1 MTKPLDA
8 QSVVLTNRL
17 VAVRRGVLRPPSKL
31 SLPEWADE
39 NRFLSAEAAAEPGRW
54 KTSRIAVARGPMEA
68 VTDPRCH
75 TITVK
80 CCTQLMKTELI
91 LNTIGYYI
99 HQDPAPIIV
108 MQPTVDLAEAFSK
121 DRVAPMIRDTPVLK
135 VKVADDKSRDS
146 GNTILH
152 KQFQGGHLTMIGA
165 NSPGQLAMRP
175 VRVVLNDEVDK
186 YPISA
191 GDEGDP
197 LKILAERAATFWNY
211 KFINTCS
218 PTTEP
223 HEHGGSRIE
232 IEYRN
237 GDARVFEVDCPHCA
251 FRHEMKWA
259 NVKWPKGKPKAA
271 LYECPEC
278 EKPWTEPDR
287 LRAIQEA
294 AKRPPFVD
302 AEGHHH
308 GWGWRATKPFEGHA
322 SFQVSKLGSP
332 WETVAK
338 LARKFIESKANPALM
353 KTFVNTQLAECWKE
367 RGDAP
372 EWKRVYDRREDYK
385 RNLVPMRGLILTA
398 FADIQKDR
406 IEVEVKAFGRNV
418 ESWSVDYR
426 VFPGDTSSL
435 DSPCWGE
442 LAGMLREQFTH
453 ESGVCMRLDRL
464 GIDGGYNTNT
474 VASFARRMARDA
486 ANNGRLMVT
495 IGRATSPVLIGIPQ
509 AKEARVDG
517 KRAKRGVKIWHI
529 GTNIAKEEFYGFL
542 RLETPPPGDPVPYG
556 WCHFPQ
562 YEEEYFKQLTAEE
575 IVTKTIKGYS
585 RREWT
590 KTRERNEALDTS
602 VGARAVASAFGLDRW
617 TEDHWLERE
626 GFLGVESKPVIAPQ
640 AEQAT
645 QTERENAP
653 AEAPKAAKKAPPPRK
668 KSSYW

>member
-1 MTKPLDA
+1 MTTELDPQVA
-8 QSVVLTNRL
+8 ALAERL
-17 VAVRRGVLRPPSKL
+17 VAVRRGILRPPPKL
-31 SLPEWADE
+31 TLPEWADE
-39 NRFLSAEAAAEPGRW
+39 NRFLSPEAAAEPGRW

-68 VTDPRCH
+68 VTDPECN
-75 TITVK
+75 TVTVK

-135 VKVADDKSRDS
+135 GKVADDKSRDS

-152 KQFQGGHLTMIGA
+152 KTFSGGHLTMIGA

-186 YPISA
+186 YPVSA
-191 GDEGDP
+191 GEEGDP
-197 LKILAERAATFWNY
+197 LKILGERAATFWNY

-237 GDARVFEVDCPHCA
+237 GDMRIFEVDCPHCS
-251 FRHEMKWA
+251 FRHEMKWE

-271 LYECPEC
+271 HYECPEC
-278 EKPWTEPDR
+278 SEPWTEPDR

-294 AKRPPFVD
+294 AKRPPSVD
-302 AEGHHH
+302 AEGCRS
-308 GWGWRATKPFEGHA
+308 GYGWRARKPFEGHA

-332 WETVAK
+332 WETLGK
-338 LARKFIESKANPALM
+338 LAKKFMESHGKPALM

-372 EWKRVYDRREDYK
+372 EWKKVYDRREDYK
-385 RNLVPMRGLILTA
+385 RNLIPMRGLILTA

-406 IEVEVKAFGRNV
+406 IEVEIKAFGRNV

-435 DSPCWGE
+435 ASACWGD
-442 LAGMLREQFTH
+442 LAGLLREQFTH
-453 ESGVCMRLDRL
+453 ESGVCMKLDRL
-464 GIDGGYNTNT
+464 GIDAGYQTQVVYN
-474 VASFARRMARDA
+474 FARKLTRDA
-486 ANNGRLMVT
+486 ANTSRLMVT
-495 IGRATSPVLIGIPQ
+495 LGRESSPVLIGIPQ

-517 KRAKRGVKIWHI
+517 KRAKRGIKVWHI
-529 GTNIAKEEFYGFL
+529 GTNLAKEEFYGFL
-542 RLETPPPGDPVPYG
+542 RQEPPPLGDPAPYG

-575 IVTKTIKGYS
+575 VVTKTIRGYA

-602 VGARAVASAFGLDRW
+602 IGARAVASAFGLDRW
-617 TEDHWLERE
+617 TEDHWQERE
-626 GFLGVESKPVIAPQ
+626 GFLGVETPTLEPQ
-640 AEQAT
+640 AEP
-645 QTERENAP
+645 EKP
-653 AEAPKAAKKAPPPRK
+653 VEAAPPPQKVAEVAAKAPVKRK
-668 KSSYW
+668 KSSFW